1 MISISCLL
9 LTGTVF
15 QKDLFMDSCF
25 RSIFNSTSWEIQQVL
40 TAHFISSL
48 LENTVLH
55 DKEWIV
61 LPGNIC
67 FFLSFFNFFS
77 DVLTYLI
84 LVVKQPLKTKI
95 HCAVAPCQQFWT
107 PSVYLDHLNIHF
119 FNFGPSWPI
128 SLISDDFY

>member
-1 MISISCLL
+1 MISISWLL
-9 LTGTVF
+9 LTRTVF
-15 QKDLFMDSCF
+15 QKDLLFMDSYF
-25 RSIFNSTSWEIQQVL
+25 RSIFNSTSWEIQEVL
-40 TAHFISSL
+40 TAHFISGL

-55 DKEWIV
+55 NKEWIV

-67 FFLSFFNFFS
+67 FCFFFSLS

-95 HCAVAPCQQFWT
+95 HCTVAPCQQFWT
-107 PSVYLDHLNIHF
+107 PSLCLDHLNIHS
-119 FNFGPSWPI
+119 FNFGPSWHI